1 MARSQELARLFQ
13 QPDSPTHRRYEIC
26 RAYFYESAPAD
37 EIAKRFQLHSCSV
50 RAIVRDFAHHPDVNS
65 LFTPTRSGPKASPKR
80 EAIHE
85 RACALRRQGATL
97 ADIRSALEQDGFDVS
112 ESYLFRLLRR
122 AGVVTV
128 RQRRATPPPGEYAKD
143 GSVVPDIADVRELV
157 LDDGRQFHTD
167 VAGLFLFFPLL
178 LDLDLPQA
186 VSDAKLPGSK
196 QIPPLQALLALLA
209 PKLIGKRRVSHISDL
224 CNDEGAGLF
233 AGLNVLPKTTYAT
246 DYSYKTERAMT
257 ERLVAAVIAKIPLGD
272 PPLSFNLDFHTV
284 PFRGVESDLENHWV
298 PMRNRGLTSVMAFV
312 AQAAGRR
319 VICYATAN
327 ILRDEADRMVPK
339 FADYWKE
346 QTGQYPAR
354 LLFDSRATT
363 YAGLNQLAQRR
374 VGFITIR
381 RRGPG
386 MLARV
391 ERLPAGRWKSCQIT
405 QAKGKRRQVH
415 YVDEC
420 IRLDGYEGNV
430 RQLIVKGLGREYPTF
445 FLTNDLPQPET
456 AREVIQTY
464 ARRNH
469 VENQLGEQ
477 ITFFHLD
484 CLCSDVRLNVDF
496 DLALTV
502 LADLLYRRLAERL
515 KGFRR
520 TGPSKLFR
528 KFVNSSGNIEIT
540 AKGIIV
546 RLSKRAHNPLLKE
559 ADLTEPTLPVPWLG
573 GRSVRLMC
581 PCGPESGDLSHPT
594 VMHSSCTRTHACYLG
609 VN

>member
-1 MARSQELARLFQ
+1 MARSQELSHLFQ
-13 QPDSPTHRRYEIC
+13 QPDSPAHRRYEIC

-37 EIAKRFQLHSCSV
+37 EIAKRLHLHSCSV
-50 RAIVRDFAHHPDVNS
+50 RAIVRDFARHPDVNS
-65 LFTPTRSGPKASPKR
+65 LFTATRPGPKASPKR
-80 EAIHE
+80 EAIYE
-85 RACALRRQGATL
+85 RACALRRQGGTL
-97 ADIRSALEQDGFDVS
+97 AEIRAALEQDGFDVS

-122 AGVVTV
+122 AGVART
-128 RQRRATPPPGEYAKD
+128 RQRRPTPQPGEYAKD

-157 LDDGRQFHTD
+157 LDDGRQFPTE
-167 VAGLFLFFPLL
+167 VAGLFLFLPLL

-209 PKLIGKRRVSHISDL
+209 PKLIGKRRVSHICDL

-272 PPLSFNLDFHTV
+272 PPLSFNLDFHAV

-298 PMRNRGLTSVMAFV
+298 PMRNRALPSVMAFV
-312 AQAAGRR
+312 AQAVGRR

-346 QTGQYPAR
+346 QTGHYPAR

-363 YAGLNQLAQRR
+363 YAGLNKLTQRR

-391 ERLPAGRWKSCQIT
+391 ERLPAERWQNCQIT
-405 QAKGKRRQVH
+405 QAKGKRRRVH
-415 YVDEC
+415 YVDEWV
-420 IRLDGYEGNV
+420 RLDGFDGTV
-430 RQLIVKGLGREYPTF
+430 RQLIVTGLGRESPTF
-445 FLTNDLPQPET
+445 FLTNDLPQPQT
-456 AREVIQTY
+456 AREAIQTY
-464 ARRNH
+464 ASRNH

-496 DLALTV
+496 DLTLTV

-515 KGFRR
+515 KGFYR

-528 KFVNSSGNIEIT
+528 KFVDSSGDVEIT

-546 RLSKRAHNPLLKE
+546 RLNKRAHNPLLKE
-559 ADLTEPTLPVPWLG
+559 AGLTKPTQPVPWLG
-573 GRSVRLMC
+573 GRSVHLLC
-581 PCGPESGDLSHPT
+581 P
-594 VMHSSCTRTHACYLG
+594 
-609 VN
+609 